1 MPVNDEQREKTKA
14 AIETFSEAFSNPI
27 VTTIEDAQHL
37 TVAEAYHHDYY
48 ARNPTQG
55 YCAMVVGPK
64 LAKVRK
70 KLAHLYQ

>member
-1 MPVNDEQREKTKA
+1 MPVDDEQKEKAKR
-14 AIETFSEAFSNPI
+14 AIEAFSNAFSNPI
-27 VTTIEDAQHL
+27 VTTIEEAKHL